1 MSNVIECLKERG
13 LVDAITKEELIK
25 RVVDSP
31 IKLYCGFDPTA
42 DSLHIGNLIGIIV
55 LRWFQKFG
63 HIPVVILGGATG
75 RIGDPSGKSVERPL
89 LEASTIAY
97 NVIRIRRHFESILD
111 FFHSKA
117 RPMIFNN
124 DEWFA
129 GYPLIDFLRDVGK
142 HFRLGTM
149 LSKESVRNRFNS
161 EEGMSFTEFSYQLLQ
176 AYDFFH
182 LYTHNNVI
190 LQIGGSDQWGN
201 ITEGIELVRKLTGGE
216 QAFGLTFPLL
226 TRSDGKKFGK
236 TESGAVWLAA
246 DRCSPYEFYQYFVRV
261 PDADVIK
268 MMRML
273 TFMDLKE
280 IHAYEIKMKEQSY
293 VSNTAQKRLAEEMAR
308 LVHGEEGLVRALK
321 VTESAAPGADAEL
334 NAESFREIAKDMPSK
349 EVSLDDILGQKYVE
363 LAVKVGLLPSKGEAV
378 RLIQNGGA
386 YLNNRRIDDP
396 NFRLS
401 EQSLIGGEFL
411 LLGSGKKKK
420 ILVKVQKYTQTT

>member
-13 LVDAITKEELIK
+13 LVDAITSEELIK
-25 RVVDSP
+25 RVDSS

-42 DSLHIGNLIGIIV
+42 DSLHIGNLVGIVI

-63 HIPVVILGGATG
+63 HTPVVILGGATG

-89 LEASTIAY
+89 LEASTIAF
-97 NVIRIRRHFESILD
+97 NVTRIRRHFETILD

-149 LSKESVRNRFNS
+149 LAKESVRNRLNS

-201 ITEGIELVRKLTGGE
+201 ITEGLELIRKLTGGE

-236 TESGAVWLAA
+236 TEAGAVWLAA
-246 DRCSPYEFYQYFVRV
+246 DRCSPYEFFQYFVRV

-280 IHAYEIKMKEQSY
+280 IREYEMKMREQGY
-293 VSNTAQKRLAEEMAR
+293 VPNTAQRRLAEEMTR
-308 LVHGEEGLVRALK
+308 LIHGEEGLAKALK

-349 EVSLDDILGQKYVE
+349 EVSLADILGQKYVD
-363 LAVKVGLLPSKGEAV
+363 LAVKVGLLPSKGETV

-386 YLNNRRIDDP
+386 YLNNQRIDDP

-420 ILVKVQKYTQTT
+420 ILVKVLK